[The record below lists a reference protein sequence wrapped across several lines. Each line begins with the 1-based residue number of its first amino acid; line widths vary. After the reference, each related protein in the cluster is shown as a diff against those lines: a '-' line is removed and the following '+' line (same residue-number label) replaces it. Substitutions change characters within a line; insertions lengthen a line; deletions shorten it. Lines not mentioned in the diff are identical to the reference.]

1 MFSTQM
7 FYDMNKWHHTSY
19 NVTSLVCPI
28 KLDPVRKPWMYVRGF
43 QIDNILFQ
51 RDFKFLNFKWQVILH
66 PYFINN
72 QLAGQNFIIEAALE
86 KAEYRL
92 IDTP

>member
-1 MFSTQM
+1 
-7 FYDMNKWHHTSY
+7 
-19 NVTSLVCPI
+19 
-28 KLDPVRKPWMYVRGF
+28 MYVRGF

-51 RDFKFLNFKWQVILH
+51 RDFKFLNLKWQLFFKVILD
-66 PYFINN
+66 PYFIYN
-72 QLAGQNFIIEAALE
+72 QLAGQICIIEAALE